1 MTSLRTLTHESLLPP
16 TLNASSPL
24 LRRPLRLYDMLAD
37 NAKEQLGP
45 YLEGEIVTPGSIPCH
60 ALQVF
65 LESLCRGRSK
75 STRIR
80 PAIRAPPV
88 HAVRMIA
95 RRVCAQK
102 TRSGSANG
110 WHLTRDK
117 FSVGFGA
124 GDHLGDSSISNRR
137 ILLRSARTEHRTPA
151 RQRGKASGT
160 HTSEI
165 KKGSTESRACP
176 QEACQQRSA
185 MCARTHA
192 RADKCH
198 STAY

>member
-137 ILLRSARTEHRTPA
+137 ILLRSARTEHRTPEQHLVVRDA
-151 RQRGKASGT
+151 MLLEDALLEDAAAGTCEQRTAKAS
-160 HTSEI
+160 
-165 KKGSTESRACP
+165 
-176 QEACQQRSA
+176 
-185 MCARTHA
+185 HA
-192 RADKCH
+192 PRIRGAVQ
-198 STAY
+198 